1 MGQTLSEPITHKN
14 TSSCENEFLKVG
26 ASCMQGWRISKYLPF
41 YHYVSTFFITK
52 FFILDMEDA
61 HTQILSLNDDK
72 NAAFFAVYDGHGG
85 SKVAEYAGS
94 HLHDQITKQ
103 QTFSNSNN

>member
-1 MGQTLSEPITHKN
+1 
-14 TSSCENEFLKVG
+14 
-26 ASCMQGWRISKYLPF
+26 
-41 YHYVSTFFITK
+41 
-52 FFILDMEDA
+52 MEDA

-94 HLHDQITKQ
+94 HLHDRITKQ
-103 QTFSNSNN
+103 QTFSELKIFEVCIDISSYIFYFVCFLRRWKYTRCDQTRLLST